1 MEMLFKLARKN
12 SSSKVQ
18 KVVKELDVLGL
29 EEISGTVFKNMLT
42 VPKKNNTN
50 ITILSLQTPY

>member
-18 KVVKELDVLGL
+18 KVVEELDDLGL
-29 EEISGTVFKNMLT
+29 EEISGTVFKNIY
-42 VPKKNNTN
+42 VDCAKIK
-50 ITILSLQTPY
+50 